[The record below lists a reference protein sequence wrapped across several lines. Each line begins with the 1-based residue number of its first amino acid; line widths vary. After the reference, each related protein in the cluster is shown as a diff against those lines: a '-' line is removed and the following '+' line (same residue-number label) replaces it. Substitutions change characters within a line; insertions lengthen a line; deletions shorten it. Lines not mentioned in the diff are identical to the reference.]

1 MKLSPDRTD
10 AVSRAIR
17 EIGRCV
23 HDATNA
29 PDTEAAR
36 KALNAVWF
44 ATHKA
49 QELLNDVERAT
60 RDEALRQLEERAA

>member
-1 MKLSPDRTD
+1 MDGRSRRDGLSRTAR
-10 AVSRAIR
+10 AVQ
-17 EIGRCV
+17 
-23 HDATNA
+23 DATNA

-44 ATHKA
+44 ATHNA
-49 QELLNDVERAT
+49 QQLLNDVERAT